1 MLRGV
6 DELAEGDVHVGA
18 GGALRV
24 GGRRSR
30 TGDVNAA
37 APGSELSRTR
47 AVRDAQ
53 LLWIPSAG
61 LESLARVSPR
71 AFVALAWRMGARAR
85 GRRSRGVGGG
95 GGGGGFSRGDS
106 GGSPRGGLGDVIGD
120 TGSLFSAGGISGAYS
135 ADHHPGK
142 ASHAHPNA
150 AEDIRR
156 GQYNS
161 RGRSQGAL
169 DETPFAPRT
178 VAVVPVSEGAA
189 LALDEFVA
197 ATHRALSRTCAATN
211 SSSANA
217 APSDTGTTATVLGAN
232 GVSSR
237 APWERPR
244 ELYCPRRMSS
254 AAFGCAWDALPCLLY
269 TSPSPRDS

>member
-1 MLRGV
+1 MRAFGGVCGGGGGEGGGAGSVGDRVGDHHSHIGDHFGHVDAFGTHSRESDEEEGVVGTGARFLGPGEAVGEDTVLRGV

-71 AFVALAWRMGARAR
+71 AFVP
-85 GRRSRGVGGG
+85 SRGAWAPGRAAEEVAGSAAAAAAAG
-95 GGGGGFSRGDS
+95 SREGTRAAP
-106 GGSPRGGLGDVIGD
+106 PRGGLGDMIGD

-156 GQYNS
+156 GP
-161 RGRSQGAL
+161 A
-169 DETPFAPRT
+169 
-178 VAVVPVSEGAA
+178 
-189 LALDEFVA
+189 
-197 ATHRALSRTCAATN
+197 
-211 SSSANA
+211 
-217 APSDTGTTATVLGAN
+217 
-232 GVSSR
+232 
-237 APWERPR
+237 
-244 ELYCPRRMSS
+244 
-254 AAFGCAWDALPCLLY
+254 
-269 TSPSPRDS
+269 